1 MPGFFSSCFGSAAPE
16 QDASKEARTPQ
27 PQGLSG
33 RATAAAPTGHTV
45 PGRPSA
51 ADSVMSTR
59 TSVASDGHIHPP
71 HMSAMDTV
79 RSSALFEPAH
89 PINSVTSH
97 RYSGGHSRPASAAQ
111 AKMSSDQPPAAVT
124 QAYKSQN
131 GPRATLWTL
140 PCGPFQRLNV
150 VDGSPVN
157 QEYIDGLRPLNGG
170 GEVDSELLEP
180 KDRLW
185 RQVHGVKLSLCDVTQ
200 YVGLVRHHLRGGDQ
214 HSHHHEIWRMFL
226 VVAPNNEGSWLW
238 PVGRES
244 DFEDMTTLDLN
255 MIRFTVWKEGI
266 SWLDLSNTNLTE
278 LPPDLHTMTSL
289 TRLELQGNR
298 LTSIPDA
305 ITALTNLDYLSC
317 HSNSIQTVTTK
328 LTELSK
334 LRWLSLNANELTVVP
349 NVPTSVERLSLHMNQ
364 IAGLAYC
371 EANGGTGELP
381 TEDNGDGGP
390 LARCKNLFVV
400 SLFTN
405 KIPYIPRSTISVWT
419 RMDRLSLQRN
429 QLTEVPE
436 EICHMAALEHLWLYG
451 NKLTKLPDS
460 LGQLKKLSKLWVNNN
475 QLTSLPES
483 LGACESLE
491 ELYLANNK
499 LTSLPC
505 EALMAGCK
513 RLAKIQITGNEG
525 LDRSKMPQEIQD
537 VLL

>member
-1 MPGFFSSCFGSAAPE
+1 MPSFFSSCFGSSQDNAPK
-16 QDASKEARTPQ
+16 DTSKARPAQ
-27 PQGLSG
+27 PQAVGG
-33 RATAAAPTGHTV
+33 RASGSAAGHGV
-45 PGRPSA
+45 PGRPSV
-51 ADSVMSTR
+51 ADSVLSTR
-59 TSVASDGHIHPP
+59 TSVDSHIHPP
-71 HMSAMDTV
+71 HTSAMDTV

-89 PINSVTSH
+89 TLNSVTSH
-97 RYSGGHSRPASAAQ
+97 RHSGSRPASAAQ
-111 AKMSSDQPPAAVT
+111 EREKISGEVPNAVT

-131 GPRATLWTL
+131 GPRTTLWTL

-150 VDGSPVN
+150 VDGAPVN
-157 QEYIDGLRPLNGG
+157 KEFIEGMKPMEDG
-170 GEVDSELLEP
+170 GEVPSELLEP

-200 YVGLVRHHLRGGDQ
+200 YVGYVRHHLRGGDQ

-244 DFEDMTTLDLN
+244 DFENMATLDLN

-266 SWLDLSNTNLTE
+266 SWLDLSNTNISE

-305 ITALTNLDYLSC
+305 ITVLTKLDYLSC

-328 LTELSK
+328 LTELTR

-349 NVPTSVERLSLHMNQ
+349 NVPPSVERLSLHMNQ
-364 IAGLAYC
+364 IAGLAFC
-371 EANGGTGELP
+371 EDNGGTGPLP

-390 LARCKNLFVV
+390 LARCTNLLVV

-405 KIPYIPRSTISVWT
+405 KIPYIPRATIATWT
-419 RMDRLSLQRN
+419 HMDRLSLQRN

-436 EICHMAALEHLWLYG
+436 EISQMTKLEHLWLYG
-451 NKLTKLPDS
+451 NKLTKLPEG

-483 LGACESLE
+483 LGGCELLE
-491 ELYLANNK
+491 ELYLANNQ

-505 EALMAGCK
+505 EALMSGCR
-513 RLAKIQITGNEG
+513 RLNKIQINGNEG
-525 LDRSKMPQEIQD
+525 LDRSTLPAEMQGM
-537 VLL
+537 LL